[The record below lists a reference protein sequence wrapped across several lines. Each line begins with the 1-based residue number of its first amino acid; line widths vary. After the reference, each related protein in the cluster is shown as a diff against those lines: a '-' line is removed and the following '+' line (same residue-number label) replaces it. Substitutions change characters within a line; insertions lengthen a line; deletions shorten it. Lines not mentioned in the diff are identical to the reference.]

1 MEGWLSGLVCSLL
14 ACAGVGFEAQAN
26 RKALS
31 DTGQRVCVLEQWLMI
46 HTRDLVKGYHGQEVT
61 TPVLI
66 NVNIDVGDGEF
77 VAIAGPSGSGKSTL
91 FNILGLL
98 EAPDAG
104 SIVFRGKEVAGLGEA
119 DRLALRRG
127 HIAYVFRQ
135 FNLVDELSVAE
146 NVALPLLYLKMKR
159 SERRERV
166 EEALGRF
173 GLGHISRRFP
183 RQLSGLQQQMTALAR
198 ATVFQ
203 PTLLLADEPT
213 GNLNSAGGSAV
224 MEALSAINEAGT
236 TLVLFTNSMQE
247 AQKARRIIQLFDGHV
262 VTDHA
267 HT

>member
-14 ACAGVGFEAQAN
+14 AGAGVGFEAQAN

-31 DTGQRVCVLEQWLMI
+31 DTGQRVYDLEQWLMI

-104 SIVFRGKEVAGLGEA
+104 SIVFRGEEVAGLGEA

-135 FNLVDELSVAE
+135 FNLVDE
-146 NVALPLLYLKMKR
+146 R
-159 SERRERV
+159 
-166 EEALGRF
+166 LGMQIVDASDFRDVVNTYF
-173 GLGHISRRFP
+173 HRM
-183 RQLSGLQQQMTALAR
+183 SGIGDAKGR
-198 ATVFQ
+198 NIY
-203 PTLLLADEPT
+203 P
-213 GNLNSAGGSAV
+213 
-224 MEALSAINEAGT
+224 
-236 TLVLFTNSMQE
+236 
-247 AQKARRIIQLFDGHV
+247 
-262 VTDHA
+262 
-267 HT
+267 